1 MSGAGARLN
10 VVPTVTVLAGIKI
23 RLAAATKGYQLLKKK
38 SDALTMRYRQILKEI
53 VAAKRAMGDN
63 MREAAFALTEVNYAA
78 GDSVKHAAFE
88 NVGQAT
94 VKVKASTE
102 NVAGVKLAAFADVT
116 EFIHITVLQARRQ
129 VTPAA
134 AGHSLYT

>member
-94 VKVKASTE
+94 VKVRPPPRTWRVSSWRPLPMSRRRTR
-102 NVAGVKLAAFADVT
+102 AARAC
-116 EFIHITVLQARRQ
+116 RGWR
-129 VTPAA
+129 A
-134 AGHSLYT
+134 AGSR